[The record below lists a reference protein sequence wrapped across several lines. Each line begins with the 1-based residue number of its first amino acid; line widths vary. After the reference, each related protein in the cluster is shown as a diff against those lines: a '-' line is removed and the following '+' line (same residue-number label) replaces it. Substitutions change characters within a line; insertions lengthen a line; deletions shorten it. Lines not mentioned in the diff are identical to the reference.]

1 MSRSCKPRGA
11 IRPHFRDPMRYVKP
25 VISSDWVVLAS
36 EIIARS
42 LVLLLLIL
50 QPVLL
55 PLARRFLTLSAI
67 VLVCGGSV
75 PADAAERT
83 FVLAPA
89 DLVTAPDLF
98 GAKALSRSAVL
109 GKAVGLRRG
118 AVRFAKS
125 LCPSLLADPTRKI
138 TRVRVLGGPTGA
150 PLVVGKSLATGL
162 TAALT
167 AMNASTWFPPATGAV
182 FQPSWVTDPTVVGA
196 MGFTTGGFTVGDQT
210 GALGKTDA
218 ENRVPGFR
226 LKMDLGADPGL
237 GPIELAIAITTELP
251 SKRAGKPGKRTE
263 CVMVASVA
271 PVDLEALRDLVD
283 AATLGSVTRHRLED
297 ILSDAQTF
305 LDRGKPDRAAR
316 NIRTFALEVAQRSE
330 VEIAPAFTEP
340 MITRANAAAEALCLD
355 QPCRCERPCA
365 Q

>member
-1 MSRSCKPRGA
+1 M
-11 IRPHFRDPMRYVKP
+11 
-25 VISSDWVVLAS
+25 S
-36 EIIARS
+36 EIAARS

-50 QPVLL
+50 PPVPP
-55 PLARRFLTLSAI
+55 PLVRRFLTLSA
-67 VLVCGGSV
+67 LVFICGGST
-75 PADAAERT
+75 PAFAAERT

-98 GAKALSRSAVL
+98 GAKALSRSALL

-125 LCPSLLADPTRKI
+125 VCPSLLADPTRKI

-150 PLVVGKSLATGL
+150 PLVVGKSLAAGL
-162 TAALT
+162 TVALT
-167 AMNASTWFPPATGAV
+167 AMNASTWLPPATGTA
-182 FQPSWVTDPTVVGA
+182 FQPLWVTDPTVVGA
-196 MGFTTGGFTVGDQT
+196 MGFVTGGFAFGDQT
-210 GALGKTDA
+210 GALGKSDA

-226 LKMDLGADPGL
+226 LKMDLGPTDPGV
-237 GPIELAIAITTELP
+237 GTIELAIAITTELP

-263 CVMVASVA
+263 CIMVASVA
-271 PVDLEALRDLVD
+271 PVDLEALRDLVEI
-283 AATLGSVTRHRLED
+283 TPLGSVTRNRLHD
-297 ILSDAQTF
+297 ILDDAQTF

-340 MITRANAAAEALCLD
+340 MINRANAAAEALCLD